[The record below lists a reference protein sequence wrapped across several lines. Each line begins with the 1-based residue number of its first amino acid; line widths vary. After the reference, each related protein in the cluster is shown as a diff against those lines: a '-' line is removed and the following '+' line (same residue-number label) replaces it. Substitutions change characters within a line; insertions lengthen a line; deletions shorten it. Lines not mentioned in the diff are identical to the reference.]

1 MTGRIVL
8 IVDLEEGGGGAQEII
23 VLVRKRKFQSVYQG
37 SIIFY
42 SYHSVPLNRKEFAV
56 LQRKKKTISREFTK
70 RSLFCYLS
78 RFMSKIYCLLPKHQT
93 I

>member
-1 MTGRIVL
+1 MFYFDSGPITKMTGRIVL

-56 LQRKKKTISREFTK
+56 LQRKKK
-70 RSLFCYLS
+70 LFHVNSQKEASFVTCPDL
-78 RFMSKIYCLLPKHQT
+78 
-93 I
+93 